1 MEEEKKLY
9 PLRLVPQE
17 FPETGALYH
26 LADLGFAD
34 TLVDNGWLASNPLS
48 ELMETYL
55 DRLVGENA
63 FQDFGTQFPVSVKTM
78 DVKART
84 PLRVNVPDD
93 IARQRYDAFG
103 KTALWYILSAD
114 PDATLY
120 LGFSREVEAE
130 DFYRRC
136 LAGKVDD
143 VLHAVHP
150 KAGQTYLIPPCTVYA
165 AGPGLKIL
173 EVSEAS
179 ELALRIYDPGHDDE
193 LEEAFDF
200 IDFRPWKEPE
210 AVPGT
215 KGFGAETLAV
225 QEQFRVVKLQL
236 AEPLRIS
243 SEGQDRYSIY
253 HCLQGAASVQLR
265 DENRPAETVMLQA
278 GQTVLVPAEVDEFY
292 LVPEAPGTVLLEI
305 Q

>member
-1 MEEEKKLY
+1 M
-9 PLRLVPQE
+9 LR
-17 FPETGALYH
+17 
-26 LADLGFAD
+26 
-34 TLVDNGWLASNPLS
+34 
-48 ELMETYL
+48 TYL
-55 DRLVGENA
+55 TVRGGKAVRPALQVDVGENA

-179 ELALRIYDPGHDDE
+179 ELALRVYDPGHDDE

-200 IDFRPWKEPE
+200 IDFRPASTIACRGLPPFSC
-210 AVPGT
+210 AT
-215 KGFGAETLAV
+215 KTGP
-225 QEQFRVVKLQL
+225 R
-236 AEPLRIS
+236 
-243 SEGQDRYSIY
+243 
-253 HCLQGAASVQLR
+253 
-265 DENRPAETVMLQA
+265 RP
-278 GQTVLVPAEVDEFY
+278 
-292 LVPEAPGTVLLEI
+292 
-305 Q
+305 

>member
-1 MEEEKKLY
+1 
-9 PLRLVPQE
+9 
-17 FPETGALYH
+17 

-78 DVKART
+78 EVKART

-179 ELALRIYDPGHDDE
+179 ELALRVYDPGHDDE

-243 SEGQDRYSIY
+243 SEGQDRYTIY

-265 DENRPAETVMLQA
+265 DENRPTETVSLSA

>member
-1 MEEEKKLY
+1 M
-9 PLRLVPQE
+9 
-17 FPETGALYH
+17 
-26 LADLGFAD
+26 
-34 TLVDNGWLASNPLS
+34 
-48 ELMETYL
+48 
-55 DRLVGENA
+55 
-63 FQDFGTQFPVSVKTM
+63 
-78 DVKART
+78 
-84 PLRVNVPDD
+84 
-93 IARQRYDAFG
+93 
-103 KTALWYILSAD
+103 
-114 PDATLY
+114 
-120 LGFSREVEAE
+120 EAE

-136 LAGKVDD
+136 LSGKVDD

-243 SEGQDRYSIY
+243 SEGQDRFSIY
-253 HCLQGAASVQLR
+253 HCLQGVASVQLR

-292 LVPEAPGTVLLEI
+292 LVPESSGTVLLEI

>member
-1 MEEEKKLY
+1 MAEQ
-9 PLRLVPQE
+9 R
-17 FPETGALYH
+17 
-26 LADLGFAD
+26 DLLGR
-34 TLVDNGWLASNPLS
+34 N
-48 ELMETYL
+48 
-55 DRLVGENA
+55 
-63 FQDFGTQFPVSVKTM
+63 
-78 DVKART
+78 
-84 PLRVNVPDD
+84 
-93 IARQRYDAFG
+93 RQSTG
-103 KTALWYILSAD
+103 KTI
-114 PDATLY
+114 
-120 LGFSREVEAE
+120 E
-130 DFYRRC
+130 
-136 LAGKVDD
+136 AGKPIPAGYYCCVVIIFIQNSRGDLLIQKRAKD
-143 VLHAVHP
+143 TKFGGMYASTGGHP

-179 ELALRIYDPGHDDE
+179 ELALRVYDPGHDDE

-210 AVPGT
+210 VVPGT

-253 HCLQGAASVQLR
+253 HCLQGTASVQLR
-265 DENRPAETVMLQA
+265 DENRPAETVMVQA

>member
-1 MEEEKKLY
+1 M
-9 PLRLVPQE
+9 RLVPQDS
-17 FPETGALYH
+17 PETGARYH

-34 TLVDNGWLASNPLS
+34 TLVENGWLASNPLS

-63 FQDFGTQFPVSVKTM
+63 FQDYGTQFPVSVKTM

-84 PLRVNVPDD
+84 PLRVN
-93 IARQRYDAFG
+93 
-103 KTALWYILSAD
+103 
-114 PDATLY
+114 
-120 LGFSREVEAE
+120 

-179 ELALRIYDPGHDDE
+179 ELALRVYDPGHDDE

>member
-1 MEEEKKLY
+1 M
-9 PLRLVPQE
+9 LRLRGSSGCRPRIP
-17 FPETGALYH
+17 F
-26 LADLGFAD
+26 
-34 TLVDNGWLASNPLS
+34 
-48 ELMETYL
+48 
-55 DRLVGENA
+55 
-63 FQDFGTQFPVSVKTM
+63 
-78 DVKART
+78 
-84 PLRVNVPDD
+84 
-93 IARQRYDAFG
+93 
-103 KTALWYILSAD
+103 

-179 ELALRIYDPGHDDE
+179 ELALRVYDPGHDDE

>member
-1 MEEEKKLY
+1 M
-9 PLRLVPQE
+9 RLVPQDD
-17 FPETGALYH
+17 PETGARYH

-63 FQDFGTQFPVSVKTM
+63 FHFGMGTRNDVYGDLKTM

-150 KAGQTYLIPPCTVYA
+150 KAGQTY
-165 AGPGLKIL
+165 
-173 EVSEAS
+173 
-179 ELALRIYDPGHDDE
+179 
-193 LEEAFDF
+193 
-200 IDFRPWKEPE
+200 
-210 AVPGT
+210 AV
-215 KGFGAETLAV
+215 
-225 QEQFRVVKLQL
+225 R
-236 AEPLRIS
+236 
-243 SEGQDRYSIY
+243 
-253 HCLQGAASVQLR
+253 H
-265 DENRPAETVMLQA
+265 
-278 GQTVLVPAEVDEFY
+278 
-292 LVPEAPGTVLLEI
+292 
-305 Q
+305 

>member
-1 MEEEKKLY
+1 M
-9 PLRLVPQE
+9 RLVPQDS
-17 FPETGALYH
+17 PETGARYH

-34 TLVDNGWLASNPLS
+34 TLVENGWLASNPLS

-63 FQDFGTQFPVSVKTM
+63 FQDYGTQFPVSVKTM

-143 VLHAVHP
+143 VLHAGWRVGVGWQDGRLFEGQTSIRLNLASP
-150 KAGQTYLIPPCTVYA
+150 KA
-165 AGPGLKIL
+165 
-173 EVSEAS
+173 
-179 ELALRIYDPGHDDE
+179 RI
-193 LEEAFDF
+193 EEAFG
-200 IDFRPWKEPE
+200 RMK
-210 AVPGT
+210 
-215 KGFGAETLAV
+215 
-225 QEQFRVVKLQL
+225 
-236 AEPLRIS
+236 
-243 SEGQDRYSIY
+243 RY
-253 HCLQGAASVQLR
+253 V
-265 DENRPAETVMLQA
+265 
-278 GQTVLVPAEVDEFY
+278 F
-292 LVPEAPGTVLLEI
+292 
-305 Q
+305 